1 VNFARDE
8 SVGMNWSIQTI
19 GAIQRTNVI
28 LVAIAVLALV
38 WLGHTQSA
46 LGCLLG
52 GSVVIANL
60 FILTII
66 GRVVIAAVTGGSTL
80 ATRLGHVAIP
90 LKLMIMLGLLYLVF
104 SNAHVD
110 ALGFAL
116 GVLTQF
122 AAIII
127 ETGRAALR
135 RRPDFAEKS
144 LVETD

>member
-1 VNFARDE
+1 MSF
-8 SVGMNWSIQTI
+8 GIPTI

-28 LVAIAVLALV
+28 LVALAVLTLA
-38 WLGHTQSA
+38 WLGREACA

-60 FILTII
+60 FLLTVI
-66 GRVVIAAVTGGSTL
+66 GRVVIAAVTGGSSL

-104 SNAHVD
+104 SNVHVD

-122 AAIII
+122 VAIII
-127 ETGRAALR
+127 ETGRATLR

>member
-1 VNFARDE
+1 MTF
-8 SVGMNWSIQTI
+8 GIPTI
-19 GAIQRTNVI
+19 GAIQRTNVV
-28 LVAIAVLALV
+28 LVVLAVLTLA
-38 WLGHTQSA
+38 WLGGRQPA

-90 LKLMIMLGLLYLVF
+90 LKLMIMVGLLYLVF
-104 SNAHVD
+104 TNVHVD

-122 AAIII
+122 VAIII
-127 ETGRAALR
+127 ETGRASLR
-135 RRPDFAEKS
+135 PRPDFAEKS

>member
-1 VNFARDE
+1 
-8 SVGMNWSIQTI
+8 MNRSIPTI

-28 LVAIAVLALV
+28 LLALV
-38 WLGHTQSA
+38 VLTLASLGRIASA
-46 LGCLLG
+46 AGCLLG

-60 FILTII
+60 FLLTVI

-90 LKLMIMLGLLYLVF
+90 LKLMVMLGLLYLVF
-104 SNAHVD
+104 SSVHVD

-122 AAIII
+122 VAIII

>member
-1 VNFARDE
+1 MTF
-8 SVGMNWSIQTI
+8 GIPTI

-28 LVAIAVLALV
+28 LVAAAVLTLM
-38 WLGHTQSA
+38 WLGRAHSA

-60 FILTII
+60 YLLTVI
-66 GRVVIAAVTGGSTL
+66 GRVVISAVTGGSKL

-90 LKLMIMLGLLYLVF
+90 LKLMIMIGLLYLVF
-104 SNAHVD
+104 ANVHVD

-122 AAIII
+122 VAIII

-135 RRPDFAEKS
+135 PRPDFAEKS

>member
-1 VNFARDE
+1 
-8 SVGMNWSIQTI
+8 MNRSIPTI

-28 LVAIAVLALV
+28 LLALV
-38 WLGHTQSA
+38 VLTLASLGRNASA
-46 LGCLLG
+46 AGCLLG

-60 FILTII
+60 FLLTVI

-90 LKLMIMLGLLYLVF
+90 LKLMVMLGLLYLVF
-104 SNAHVD
+104 SSVHVD

-122 AAIII
+122 VAIII

>member
-1 VNFARDE
+1 MSF
-8 SVGMNWSIQTI
+8 GIPTI

-28 LVAIAVLALV
+28 LVAIAVLTLA
-38 WLGHTQSA
+38 WLGRDHSA

-60 FILTII
+60 YLLTVI
-66 GRVVIAAVTGGSTL
+66 GRVVIAAVTGGSSL

-104 SNAHVD
+104 TNVHVD

-122 AAIII
+122 VGIII

-144 LVETD
+144 LVEAD

>member
-1 VNFARDE
+1 MTFA
-8 SVGMNWSIQTI
+8 IPTI

-28 LVAIAVLALV
+28 LVAVAVLTLA
-38 WLGHTQSA
+38 WLGRTHSA

-60 FILTII
+60 YLLTVI
-66 GRVVIAAVTGGSTL
+66 GRVVISAVTGGSTL

-90 LKLMIMLGLLYLVF
+90 LKLMIMVGLLYLVF
-104 SNAHVD
+104 TNVHVD

-135 RRPDFAEKS
+135 PRPDFAEKS

>member
-1 VNFARDE
+1 
-8 SVGMNWSIQTI
+8 MNWGMPTI

-28 LVAIAVLALV
+28 LMALAVLTLA

-60 FILTII
+60 YLLTVI
-66 GRVVIAAVTGGSTL
+66 GRVVIAAVTGGSTF

-90 LKLMIMLGLLYLVF
+90 LKLMIMVGLLYLVF
-104 SNAHVD
+104 PNVHVD

-122 AAIII
+122 VAIII
-127 ETGRAALR
+127 ETGRASLKA
-135 RRPDFAEKS
+135 RPDFAEKS
-144 LVETD
+144 LGKAD